1 MYNAFIISLV
11 NSGSGKHQQS
21 ARDILPHTLSLCQS
35 YSWNAT
41 LFNAVNGYKLNES
54 VWETYQLACPQKSK
68 NEKKNIGDLPGAQG
82 CFLSHYIL
90 WNRCI
95 ELNQPI
101 VVLED
106 DAEIIAPL
114 EEISTDYDL
123 VKLHKPR
130 ASGQSKLGHWST
142 GAFAYWI
149 SPTGAKK
156 LVEFAKQKGPM
167 LADKIIVSSVLNW
180 GYLTP
185 PIVKLG
191 PRIGSSTQPE
201 KYPYPYRYCY

>member
-1 MYNAFIISLV
+1 VYNTFVISLA

-21 ARDILPHTLSLCQS
+21 ARNILPQTLSYGQH
-35 YSWNAT
+35 YNWNIKV
-41 LFNAVNGYKLNES
+41 FDAVNGYKLNES
-54 VWETYQLACPQKSK
+54 IWEQYQLTCPQKSN
-68 NEKKNIGDLPGAQG
+68 NEKKRIGDLPGAQG

-101 VVLED
+101 VILED
-106 DAEIIAPL
+106 DAEVTAPL
-114 EEISTDYDL
+114 EIISTDFDL
-123 VKLHKPR
+123 VKLHQPR
-130 ASGQSKLGHWST
+130 ADGQSKLGHWST

-149 SPTGAKK
+149 SPSGAKK
-156 LVEFAKQKGPM
+156 LVDFSKQKGPI
-167 LADKIIVSSVLNW
+167 LVDKIIVSTVLNW

-201 KYPYPYRYCY
+201 KYPYRY